1 MTKWLN
7 ASIVPSSHLPQSML
21 SFPQPM
27 IRSAFIILFLSLYTL
42 LLGPP
47 LLLFTVLTGSVGL
60 LYWTG
65 LRGVMFCLRAVGVR
79 VVVSGLENIP
89 PGVCLFVA
97 NHTSSADAPA
107 VVGAIPRRISI
118 LVKESLFKI
127 PLVGWAFH
135 LARFVPVNRS
145 DRDAAVAS
153 VERAV
158 EYMRGG
164 ASFLI
169 YPEGTRSNDGRLGAF
184 KKGAF
189 VLAIKAGVPIVPV
202 ACAGAHRVMAKRS
215 LLVRPGVITVH
226 FAPPIDAS
234 AYTLEGRDALTSR
247 VRAALAAA
255 LPPDQQPL

>member
-1 MTKWLN
+1 
-7 ASIVPSSHLPQSML
+7 
-21 SFPQPM
+21 M
-27 IRSAFIILFLSLYTL
+27 IRAAFIILFLSLYTL
-42 LLGPP
+42 LLAPP
-47 LLLFTVLTGSVGL
+47 LILYTLVTGSVDL
-60 LYWTG
+60 LY
-65 LRGVMFCLRAVGVR
+65 RAAVSGVMFCVRAVGVR
-79 VVVSGLENIP
+79 VVVSGQENIP

-118 LVKESLFKI
+118 LVKESLFRI

-135 LARFVPVNRS
+135 LARFVPVNRF
-145 DRDAAVAS
+145 DRESAIAS
-153 VERAV
+153 VDRAV
-158 EYMRGG
+158 DYMRAG

-169 YPEGTRSNDGRLGAF
+169 YPEGTRSDDGRLGVF

-215 LLVRPGVITVH
+215 LIVRPGVITVH
-226 FAPPIDAS
+226 FAPPIDPS
-234 AYTLEGRDALTSR
+234 TYSLDERDALVSR

-255 LPPDQQPL
+255 LPPDQQPLSS

>member
-1 MTKWLN
+1 
-7 ASIVPSSHLPQSML
+7 ML
-21 SFPQPM
+21 
-27 IRSAFIILFLSLYTL
+27 RSAFLITFLTLYTL

-47 LLLFTVLTGSVGL
+47 LILFTLITGSVDL
-60 LYWTG
+60 LYRIA
-65 LRGVMFCLRAVGVR
+65 LAGVMFCVRAVGVR
-79 VVVSGLENIP
+79 IAVSGLENIP

-118 LVKESLFKI
+118 LVKESLFRI

-135 LARFVPVNRS
+135 LARFVPVDRS
-145 DRDAAVAS
+145 DRDAAIAS
-153 VERAV
+153 VDRAV
-158 EYMRGG
+158 AYMKAG

-169 YPEGTRSNDGRLGAF
+169 YPEGTRSDDGRLGTF

-189 VLAIKAGVPIVPV
+189 VLAIKAGATIVPV
-202 ACAGAHRVMAKRS
+202 ACANAHRVMAKRS
-215 LLVRPGVITVH
+215 LIIRPGVITVH

-234 AYTLEGRDALTSR
+234 AYSLDQRDALVAR
-247 VRAALAAA
+247 VHSALAQA